1 MFSPRFAG
9 QPRDRALN
17 PDGTPRA
24 TTAGLPVLDDA
35 EARWYFSLEPDAAP
49 EPDHD
54 PQELTTAQRAEWDA
68 YLRTLDRS
76 TGLDS
81 PKTVGARWW
90 CACGAFVAGQTSLCV
105 KCTSWG
111 PHVFSEDN
119 PNAGNAQRRAR
130 LRYAH
135 SKRRSIHA

>member
-24 TTAGLPVLDDA
+24 STALPVLSDT

-49 EPDHD
+49 DDD
-54 PQELTTAQRAEWDA
+54 PAQLTAEQTREWEA
-68 YLRTLDRS
+68 YLRTLDRPS
-76 TGLDS
+76 GLDS

-105 KCTSWG
+105 RCTSWG

-119 PNAGNAQRRAR
+119 PCTGNAQRRAR

-135 SKRRSIHA
+135 STRRSIRA